1 MRHGVIARSGSA
13 ALSLWIAGV
22 LAPASTES
30 QITDPFG
37 PVYRVPVQ
45 GVIELGLA
53 PFIERS
59 LEEAAQA
66 GASAVILDVDT
77 PGGRVDAAERIT
89 NALGDSRVPVF
100 ALVNRHAYSAGAM
113 IALATDRIYMRPGSV
128 IGAATPV
135 NASGERAPEKI
146 VSAMRSAMRAL
157 AETHGLDPA
166 VAEAMVD
173 EEIGIPGVIEP
184 GQLLTLTTEEAVG
197 LGYAVEVEDWS
208 AMVLSLGI
216 AQSEVVDQNVNWAE
230 LVVRFFSHPL
240 VSPFL
245 LSLGFL
251 GLLVEVRTPGI
262 GLAGLVGVL
271 SLGLFFGSH
280 LIIGLAGLEGVL
292 VFLLGTV
299 LLLVEV
305 FIVPGFGIFGA
316 LGAVAMLGGAYLSLL
331 GGLPTVDDFTRAG
344 SVLTGS
350 LVIVL
355 LGSWVL
361 IKRLPASRR
370 LTNLGIFLGQE
381 TSRESGFT
389 SAEPRRDLIGAE
401 GVTLTDLRP
410 AGTGLFG
417 EERVDVVSESEWIE
431 HGSPIRIVSA
441 EGYRRIVRLVQRPPL
456 ESRLVEE
463 ARPAGGVTHAGEQA
477 E

>member
-13 ALSLWIAGV
+13 ALSFWIAAV

-30 QITDPFG
+30 QITDPSG

-66 GASAVILDVDT
+66 GAAAVILDVDT

-135 NASGERAPEKI
+135 DATGERAPEKI

-157 AETHGLDPA
+157 AEAHGLDPA

-173 EEIGIPGVIEP
+173 EAIGIPGVTES
-184 GQLLTLTTEEAVG
+184 GQLLTLTTEEAVD

-208 AMVLSLGI
+208 AMVLSLGV
-216 AQSEVVDQNVNWAE
+216 AQSEVVDQDVNWAE
-230 LVVRFFSHPL
+230 LVVRFLSHPL

-262 GLAGLVGVL
+262 GLAGLVGAL

-305 FIVPGFGIFGA
+305 FLVPGFGIFGA
-316 LGAVAMLGGAYLSLL
+316 LGAAAMLGGAYLSLL

-350 LVIVL
+350 LVIML

-361 IKRLPASRR
+361 LKRLPASRR

-389 SAEPRRDLIGAE
+389 SAEPRSDLIGAE
-401 GVTLTDLRP
+401 GVALTDLRP

-417 EERVDVVSESEWIE
+417 EERVDVVSDSEWIE

-441 EGYRRIVRLVQRPPL
+441 EGYRRIVRLVQRPAL
-456 ESRLVEE
+456 ESRPVEE
-463 ARPAGGVTHAGEQA
+463 ARPAGGATRAGEQA